1 MADTAIT
8 LKTPR
13 GQAVEVLRFV
23 NIAAITTGNNKWRW
37 TITRHSR
44 ITDVVVDSITAGSG
58 GTSDIIDINLNGTTI
73 YTTQANRPTLLQAD
87 TGLWTEA
94 GEPEITV
101 LVPGDVITIDIDQ
114 ISTTGSA
121 IVEVAIIT
129 VAR

>member
-13 GQAVEVLRFV
+13 GQMVEVLRFV
-23 NIAAITTGNNKWRW
+23 NIAAITTGTDKWRW
-37 TITRHSR
+37 TVTRHSR
-44 ITDVVVDSITAGSG
+44 ITDIIVDSITAGSG
-58 GTSDIIDINLNGTTI
+58 GTSDIIDIHLNGTTI

-101 LVPGDVITIDIDQ
+101 LVPGDVLTVDIDQ

-121 IVEVAIIT
+121 LVEVCVIT